1 MHGIRTSI
9 SLWACI
15 LCFLHAQVYYPKR
28 GTKPTPPHRIGRP
41 TTTDIIIATIKGI
54 ALPHHPPD
62 MPLISLNN
70 SAYLDQL
77 QCPICLELLCQPLKL
92 PRRALVCTT
101 CMVRWFEAFS
111 SCINVKC
118 PCCFMDVPLLPSVL
132 KPAPPI
138 IMVLL
143 QDIHVECSSCKK
155 NIRIGDY
162 NNHDCDAITPTMDEM
177 KMASQVLSKLA
188 ATSPDKT
195 ISIPTDGLV
204 LCYV

>member
-1 MHGIRTSI
+1 M
-9 SLWACI
+9 
-15 LCFLHAQVYYPKR
+15 
-28 GTKPTPPHRIGRP
+28 
-41 TTTDIIIATIKGI
+41 
-54 ALPHHPPD
+54 
-62 MPLISLNN
+62 
-70 SAYLDQL
+70 
-77 QCPICLELLCQPLKL
+77 
-92 PRRALVCTT
+92 CTT
-101 CMVRWFEAFS
+101 CMVRWLEVFS
-111 SCINVKC
+111 CSNVKC
-118 PCCFMDVPLLPSVL
+118 PFVDAPLLPSAL

-162 NNHDCDAITPTMDEM
+162 NIHDCDAKPTKDEV

-204 LCYV
+204 SKTVLSYV

>member
-1 MHGIRTSI
+1 M
-9 SLWACI
+9 
-15 LCFLHAQVYYPKR
+15 
-28 GTKPTPPHRIGRP
+28 
-41 TTTDIIIATIKGI
+41 
-54 ALPHHPPD
+54 
-62 MPLISLNN
+62 
-70 SAYLDQL
+70 
-77 QCPICLELLCQPLKL
+77 
-92 PRRALVCTT
+92 CTT
-101 CMVRWFEAFS
+101 CMVRWFEVFS
-111 SCINVKC
+111 CSNVKC
-118 PCCFMDVPLLPSVL
+118 PFVDAPLLPSAL

-162 NNHDCDAITPTMDEM
+162 NIHDCDAKPTKDEV

-204 LCYV
+204 SKTVLSYV

>member
-1 MHGIRTSI
+1 M
-9 SLWACI
+9 
-15 LCFLHAQVYYPKR
+15 PE
-28 GTKPTPPHRIGRP
+28 
-41 TTTDIIIATIKGI
+41 
-54 ALPHHPPD
+54 LP
-62 MPLISLNN
+62 
-70 SAYLDQL
+70 
-77 QCPICLELLCQPLKL
+77 CQPLEL
-92 PRRALVCTT
+92 PCRALVCTT
-101 CMVRWFEAFS
+101 CMVRWFEVFS
-111 SCINVKC
+111 CSNVKC
-118 PCCFMDVPLLPSVL
+118 PFVDAPLLPSAL

-162 NNHDCDAITPTMDEM
+162 NIHDCDVKPTKDEV

-204 LCYV
+204 SKTVLSYV